1 MPEVLNGLGAAG
13 AGSGGMSVVEMFI
26 SAHIVVKCVMIGLL
40 LASVWSWAIII
51 EKLFAFRRARIE
63 ADKFEQ
69 MFWSGQSLEELY
81 SGLSRGNSIAMAALF
96 VAAMR
101 EWKRSVEGSIRA
113 LGGIQMR
120 VEKVM
125 DVTIGR
131 EMERL
136 DRRLLFL
143 ATVGSTAPF
152 VGLFGTVWGIMSSFQ
167 AIAASKNTSLAV
179 VAPGIAEA
187 LFATALG
194 LLAAIPAVIFYNKF
208 SADSSRLGQRLEQFA
223 DEFSAIVSRQID
235 VRTPQAPQQPAPQQQ
250 AV

>member
-1 MPEVLNGLGAAG
+1 MNPADALKPVAAAPG
-13 AGSGGMSVVEMFI
+13 FSFLDMFLT
-26 SAHIVVKCVMIGLL
+26 AHPVVKFVMLGLIF
-40 LASVWSWAIII
+40 ASIWAWAIII
-51 EKLFAFRRARIE
+51 EKFFAFRRARRE
-63 ADKFEQ
+63 ADRFEQ
-69 MFWSGQSLEELY
+69 QFWSGQSLEELY
-81 SGLSRGNSIAMAALF
+81 AALSRGRTFSMASLF

-101 EWKRSVEGSIRA
+101 EWKRSVEGNVRA
-113 LGGIQMR
+113 MGGIQMR

-125 DVTIGR
+125 DVTISR
-131 EMERL
+131 EMELL

-167 AIAASKNTSLAV
+167 AIASAKNTNLAI

-208 SADSSRLGQRLEQFA
+208 AADSSRLGQRLEAFA

-235 VRTPQAPQQPAPQQQ
+235 VRT
-250 AV
+250 